1 MGELVD
7 LCRKIWNKLFNKEV
21 ITYIIFGA
29 ITTVISIIVFNVSV
43 DLGYDEIASN
53 TVSTVI
59 AVIFAFVTNKIWVFN
74 SRDYSVKTL
83 ISEFSKFSL
92 GRLFTFLV
100 ETVLLVILVR
110 IVHIPTK
117 ISKYI
122 TQAVV
127 IVLNYLVSKL
137 AVFRK

>member
-1 MGELVD
+1 MGKLAVFCNKVWE
-7 LCRKIWNKLFNKEV
+7 KLFNKEV
-21 ITYIIFGA
+21 ITYIIFGVM
-29 ITTVISIIVFNVSV
+29 TTVISIIVFNICV
-43 DLGYDEIASN
+43 DSGYDEIISN
-53 TVSTVI
+53 TISTVI
-59 AVIFAFVTNKIWVFN
+59 AVLFAFVTNKIWVFN

-83 ISEFSKFSL
+83 ASELSKFSL

-110 IVHIPTK
+110 LLSIPSK

-122 TQAVV
+122 TQVVV